1 MAAKAALAE
10 AKVPDERS
18 EADKSLDDALG
29 DLKPLDEVKL
39 IEDE

>member
-1 MAAKAALAE
+1 VLRESAE
-10 AKVPDERS
+10 AGKLPDS
-18 EADKSLDDALG
+18 QALDDALG